1 MILLIL
7 KNNVQCKS
15 SISVCNLFF
24 LSLLPSP
31 FSLPALVV
39 FCSRVLFY
47 YPPSHPQNLS
57 SLVDLFIVSWPY
69 WCSFPHMYIY
79 SHIHKIKAKT
89 CMTACIHYLCFWVTS
104 LDVKIYKSF
113 YINILSLLNSFI
125 LFLWNR
131 APLWSPGHPG
141 TCSADKDGFELRR
154 SVCFISASPVLGLKA
169 CSTTTQLHY
178 WILTTWE
185 IKAKD

>member
-57 SLVDLFIVSWPY
+57 SLVDLFIVS
-69 WCSFPHMYIY
+69 
-79 SHIHKIKAKT
+79 
-89 CMTACIHYLCFWVTS
+89 
-104 LDVKIYKSF
+104 
-113 YINILSLLNSFI
+113 
-125 LFLWNR
+125 
-131 APLWSPGHPG
+131 
-141 TCSADKDGFELRR
+141 
-154 SVCFISASPVLGLKA
+154 
-169 CSTTTQLHY
+169 
-178 WILTTWE
+178 
-185 IKAKD
+185 